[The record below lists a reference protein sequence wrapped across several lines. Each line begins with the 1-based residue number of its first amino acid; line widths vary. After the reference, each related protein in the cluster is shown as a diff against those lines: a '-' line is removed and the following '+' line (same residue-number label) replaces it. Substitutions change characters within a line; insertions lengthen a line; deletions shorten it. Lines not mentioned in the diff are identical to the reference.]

1 MRICGDREGMRIIPI
16 QKAILIQRPDSAI
29 LFLEYLRFY
38 EAYYF
43 RIADIFS
50 PRSWGVGQAGAGANL
65 LGGKGMEIWPTRGNE
80 QTETMDQIVPPTSFF
95 EAKMAG
101 KV

>member
-1 MRICGDREGMRIIPI
+1 MRPIIFVLRI
-16 QKAILIQRPDSAI
+16 
-29 LFLEYLRFY
+29 
-38 EAYYF
+38 YF
-43 RIADIFS
+43 
-50 PRSWGVGQAGAGANL
+50 PQGPGGVGQAGAGANL

-80 QTETMDQIVPPTSFF
+80 QTETMDQIVPSTSFF